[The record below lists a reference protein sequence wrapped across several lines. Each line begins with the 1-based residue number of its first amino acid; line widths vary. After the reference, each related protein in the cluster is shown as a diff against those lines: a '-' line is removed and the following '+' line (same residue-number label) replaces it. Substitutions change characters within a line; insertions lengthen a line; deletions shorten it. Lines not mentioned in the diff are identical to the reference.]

1 MADAATLAALQRQI
15 ARLER
20 PSPLGGA
27 PPVLACGHGEIDAAF
42 AGGGLLPG
50 AHQFASGADD
60 PGAATAFA
68 VLLLARALGRPDV
81 RALVVQE
88 VSDLR
93 EAGAAYGPGLHALGI
108 DPARLAFLA
117 APNGAEALRAVN
129 DALALR
135 AAEVVLLGLRRDAGL
150 ADLSVTRR
158 FNLAAERG
166 GGWVLLVTPDL
177 AATSAALSRW
187 TVASAPSGALSPVPI
202 CGLGKFLGAPAFDLE
217 LLRNRHGRLGRWRA
231 AWSSH
236 ARSFQPSSVPVSVP
250 IYVRPDRVLIA
261 NGPAPPLAASVAA

>member
-15 ARLER
+15 TRLER
-20 PSPLGGA
+20 SSPLGVA
-27 PPVLACGHGEIDAAF
+27 PPVLACGHREIDGAF

-68 VLLLARALGRPDV
+68 VLLLARALARPDV
-81 RALVVQE
+81 QALVVQE

-93 EAGAAYGPGLHALGI
+93 EAGSAYGPGLHALGI

-166 GGWVLLVTPDL
+166 GAWVLLATPDL
-177 AATSAALSRW
+177 LATSAALSRW
-187 TVASAPSGALSPVPI
+187 TVASAPSAAPRSE
-202 CGLGKFLGAPAFDLE
+202 LGRLLGAPAFDLE

-231 AWSSH
+231 AWSPH
-236 ARSFQPSSVPVSVP
+236 ARSFQPPSVPVSAP
-250 IYVRPDRVLIA
+250 AHVRPDRTLIA
-261 NGPAPPLAASVAA
+261 NGSAPPLAASVAA